1 MNKNCYGNPLILRHA
16 HTHTHMNKHDKQQEK
31 NEFPIKF
38 NEPSPNRNEK
48 GMLRNLG
55 TIAYSN

>member
-1 MNKNCYGNPLILRHA
+1 MEIPSLQRHA
-16 HTHTHMNKHDKQQEK
+16 QTHTHMNKHDKQQEK

-48 GMLRNLG
+48 GMLRNLE